1 MTEERP
7 EIGRRP
13 RVRRFTDF
21 HSLNSCCHPEE
32 CHPHVLKPST
42 LPYPQL
48 SLHRQSRALLNASRD
63 FLCLFWQWW
72 LFLQTQSLPALLL
85 LIFSLQLFLLFFL
98 FLELGSQQLLLI
110 LWAAIFFPASSHGG
124 YHLLSCNPHNLTDNK
139 AFTGSM
145 MSTQGQVCVR
155 TA

>member
-13 RVRRFTDF
+13 WVRCFTDF

-32 CHPHVLKPST
+32 CHPHVLKSST

-48 SLHRQSRALLNASRD
+48 SLRRQSRALLNASRD
-63 FLCLFWQWW
+63 FLCLFWRW

-110 LWAAIFFPASSHGG
+110 LWAAIFYSASSHGG

-145 MSTQGQVCVR
+145 LSTQGQVCVR